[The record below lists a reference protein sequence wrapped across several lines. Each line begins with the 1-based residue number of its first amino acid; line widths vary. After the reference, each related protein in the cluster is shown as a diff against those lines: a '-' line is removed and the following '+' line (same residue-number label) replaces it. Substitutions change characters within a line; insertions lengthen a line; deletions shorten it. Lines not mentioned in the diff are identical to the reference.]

1 MAGITTNVTQAGA
14 WKIQGNINYKQGNYE
29 YALIFYENG
38 LKIDPENTD
47 IINNKSMALI
57 KLGRMD
63 EARQCQVTITRLMK
77 KNPEL
82 PTNGSEK
89 KGQCTIKIKGVGVSE
104 APESGPASPEQGFTE
119 KALLSQLE
127 VRDIEQNIELIK
139 NGIDNVRFGRIKEA
153 KDCQL
158 HIKEMEENIEL
169 TKQGLEMVKLSRIE
183 EDKKIKYIE
192 ENLDLTR
199 RGLEMIKLGRMK
211 EAAYYNQQLNEIE
224 DRIESTRKNLGQV
237 RSGGTENTP
246 VGDPVGPVTQGITG
260 MAPGIPVPVI
270 QGNSEDGKPD
280 LSRKNDIESSY
291 ADPDDNSPVTP
302 SRIIFVIV
310 LIIVVIVLVLT
321 YFNFIK

>member
-1 MAGITTNVTQAGA
+1 MTGLTTNVTEAGA

-47 IINNKSMALI
+47 ILNNKGMALI

-63 EARQCQVTITRLMK
+63 EARQCQATIKRLMNN
-77 KNPEL
+77 NPEL

-89 KGQCTIKIKGVGVSE
+89 KSQCTVKIKGAGISQ
-104 APESGPASPEQGFTE
+104 ATGSGAASPEPGFTE
-119 KALLSQLE
+119 KALLGQLE

-139 NGIDNVRFGRIKEA
+139 NGIDKVRSGRIKEA

-158 HIKEMEENIEL
+158 QIKEMEENIEL

-183 EDKKIKYIE
+183 EDKKIKFIE
-192 ENLDLTR
+192 ENLDLTK

-224 DRIESTRKNLGQV
+224 DRIESTRKNLNQV
-237 RSGGTENTP
+237 RSEGTENKP

-260 MAPGIPVPVI
+260 MAPVIPAPVI
-270 QGNSEDGKPD
+270 QENSGNRKPD
-280 LSRKNDIESSY
+280 LPRLQDIESSY

-310 LIIVVIVLVLT
+310 LIIVFIVLVLT
-321 YFNFIK
+321 YFNFFK